1 MIAWTDMNSSR
12 KGEIIIEAESE
23 INDLIP
29 RMKGIHGHFIME
41 RDYTS
46 IRNLALAANQIKS
59 ACMRIMRTYDNVDPE
74 QKLRD
79 YNLLDV

>member
-1 MIAWTDMNSSR
+1 MNISR
-12 KGEIIIEAESE
+12 KDKIILDAEKE

-29 RMKGIHGHFIME
+29 RMKGIHGHYIME

-46 IRNLALAANQIKS
+46 IRNLALAANKINC